1 MFRGRIRTPK
11 VQRAVCRL
19 LSAVVVTSM
28 ASAIG
33 WADEP
38 RFTRTDITVDV
49 PDLEVIDQTGA
60 IVRLRDVLL
69 QDKPVFVEFVY
80 ATCTTICPVLSAGFS
95 SMQRKL
101 GDDRDRVAL
110 VSFTIDP
117 EHDTPE
123 ELDKY
128 LKRYGADSGW
138 SFYTGS
144 RADIDA
150 IMRSFDAYVAN
161 KMSHRPL
168 TFVRSPKSGGW
179 VKLFGFAGTADL
191 LKELERA
198 EQGSAE

>member
-128 LKRYGADSGW
+128 LKRYGAKDGW
-138 SFYTGS
+138 SFYTGT
-144 RADIDA
+144 REDIDT
-150 IMRSFDAYVAN
+150 IMRAFDAFVAD

-168 TFVRSPKSGGW
+168 TFVRTPKTGRW
-179 VKLFGFAGTADL
+179 VRLFGFAGTADL
-191 LKELERA
+191 LAELVRA
-198 EQGSAE
+198 EGGE